1 MRKIAIL
8 GGGLGAMTAAYGL
21 TSRPGWQEDFEITV
35 YQMGWR
41 LGGKGASG
49 RNRKH
54 GERIEEH
61 GLHIWMGF
69 YENAFR
75 MMRACYEEL
84 GRPKGVPLATVDE
97 AFRPHSL
104 AMLCEFVGGRWV
116 EWPIRM
122 PVNSGVPG
130 EGGPLPTAWEYV
142 QMLVQWLLESL
153 IGSRHEEEVEK
164 ILRRFLG
171 GGEPAPAA
179 GPAVDFVRRNAASKA
194 CPPGDDHACR
204 WLAWLVEHLHLAHAQ
219 ARAMP
224 APENHAPGDREG
236 VIAALDGFIGRLF
249 SSALALAERDDGI
262 RRLVLLADL
271 ATAAIRGILRDG
283 VLEHGFVSI
292 DDFEFRG
299 WLGKHGA
306 SPTTLASA
314 PVREIYDL
322 CFAYEGGDLAR
333 PNIAAGTA
341 LEIALR
347 IAFTYKGAVMFK
359 MAAGMGDTVFTPFYD
374 VLRRRGVKF
383 EFFHQ
388 VEKLELSSDRRSVAA
403 IRVARQASL
412 APGVAEYAPLRDVK
426 GLPCWPSEPDFD
438 QLAQGEELRR
448 RKIDLESRWNGW
460 TPVETRELR
469 SGADF
474 DLVVLGISLGSLPEI
489 GAELVEASAA
499 WRDLVASVGTVQTQ
513 AAQLWL
519 RPDLSALGGAP
530 PGVVAGTYAEPLD
543 TWADMSELLP
553 REDWPADGPRT
564 ILYFCGPK
572 PGGSGPPP
580 TDTSY
585 PAAEEERVLQTAQT
599 WLESAA
605 GPILPKAVAVGN
617 PAGLDWAL
625 LYGPAAAASRATD
638 AAVSR
643 APDVAASRAPDV
655 ATGRAALEEQYTR
668 ANIDPSERYVQS
680 LAGST
685 KRRLAAGGSGFENLY
700 LAGDWVKTGLN
711 AGCVEAAVMAGLA
724 AARAIGGGPEKV
736 VGWNPDEETE

>member
-1 MRKIAIL
+1 MKKIAIL
-8 GGGLGAMTAAYGL
+8 GGGVGAMSAAFAL
-21 TSRPGWQEDFEITV
+21 TSRPGWQDDFEITV

-49 RNRKH
+49 RNRAR

-69 YENAFR
+69 YDNAFR
-75 MMRACYEEL
+75 TMRDCYAAL
-84 GRPKGVPLATVDE
+84 GRPKGAPLATFDE

-104 AMLCEFVGGRWV
+104 AVLCEFVGGRWV
-116 EWPIRM
+116 EWPIEM
-122 PVNSGVPG
+122 PVNGGVPG
-130 EGGPLPTAWEYV
+130 EGGSLPTPWEYV
-142 QMLVQWLLESL
+142 QMLIQWLLESL
-153 IGSRHEEEVEK
+153 IGPRREEEVEK
-164 ILRRFLG
+164 ILRAFVG
-171 GGEPAPAA
+171 GGEPAAPAGA
-179 GPAVDFVRRNAASKA
+179 AVDFVRANATSKVCA
-194 CPPGDDHACR
+194 AGDEPSCR
-204 WLAWLVEHLHLAHAQ
+204 WLAWLVEHLHLAHRQAQ
-219 ARAMP
+219 AMP
-224 APENHAPGDREG
+224 ADHAPGDRESL
-236 VIAALDGFIGRLF
+236 IAVLEAFFERLCR
-249 SSALALAERDDGI
+249 SVASLLERDDGI

-271 ATAAIRGILRDG
+271 AIAGIRGVLRDG
-283 VLEHGFVSI
+283 VLERGFTSI
-292 DDFEFRG
+292 DDVDFRA
-299 WLGKHGA
+299 WLARHGA
-306 SPTTLASA
+306 SETAVASA

-322 CFAYEGGDLAR
+322 CFAYEEGDLAR

-359 MAAGMGDTVFTPFYD
+359 MASGMGDTVFGPLYT

-388 VEKLELSSDRRSVAA
+388 VEKLALSADRRSIDA

-412 APGVAEYAPLRDVK
+412 LPGAEEYRPLRTVR
-426 GLPCWPSEPDFD
+426 GLDCWPSEPDYA

-448 RKIDLESRWNGW
+448 RGIDLESRWNGW

-469 SGADF
+469 RGADF
-474 DLVVLGISLGSLPEI
+474 DLVVLGIALGALPEI

-499 WRDLVASVGTVQTQ
+499 WKDLVGSVGTVQTQ
-513 AAQLWL
+513 ATQLWL
-519 RPDLSALGGAP
+519 RPDVSALGCPWKGA
-530 PGVVAGTYAEPLD
+530 VAGTYAEPFD

-553 REDWPADGPRT
+553 TEDWPADGPRT
-564 ILYFCGPK
+564 ILYLCGPK

-580 TDTSY
+580 SDTAY
-585 PAAEEERVLQTAQT
+585 PAVEEERVLQTAQT

-605 GPILPKAVAVGN
+605 GAILPKATSAGN
-617 PAGLDWAL
+617 PAGLDWGR
-625 LYGPAAAASRATD
+625 LYGAPAD
-638 AAVSR
+638 
-643 APDVAASRAPDV
+643 APDGG
-655 ATGRAALEEQYTR
+655 TGRAALEAQYTR

-685 KRRLAAGGSGFENLY
+685 KKRLAAGSSGFDNLY

-724 AARAIGGGPEKV
+724 ASRAIGGGPDEIL
-736 VGWNPDEETE
+736 GWNPDAEATEKK